1 MITNF
6 FLALIL
12 TIFNQHD
19 VPYKASDEFEL
30 KVNYIFKDRP
40 PIDRQI
46 VINDDLAKASS
57 GPLAYLMLEI
67 KVLAVSNQEY
77 KIRVVDSNGYPVFN
91 RKAAVGTIIKI
102 DWGYTEDIKEKLSP
116 HEFTVFFNNSD
127 KKPVSKIYMTI
138 QDDGIFLVNGEKHG
152 KF

>member
-1 MITNF
+1 MITNL

-46 VINDDLAKASS
+46 VINDNLAKADS

-67 KVLAVSNQEY
+67 KVLAVSSKEY

-102 DWGYTEDIKEKLSP
+102 DWGYTEDIKEKLAP
-116 HEFTVFFNNSD
+116 HEFTVFFNNSN

-138 QDDGIFLVNGEKHG
+138 QGDGIFLVNGEKRG